1 MAGEGGGLGTG
12 YEEEGGGTTIKRP
25 IVHWGREGMCM
36 AGHGSELWLGPNNYN
51 LRKEV
56 VGDSFC
62 KMLKWNTNVDNAT
75 SERIT
80 PVALILV
87 RRRKIIVLRQLLE
100 LSANSINELFEYG
113 LEEEDK
119 PNTRLILLM

>member
-1 MAGEGGGLGTG
+1 
-12 YEEEGGGTTIKRP
+12 
-25 IVHWGREGMCM
+25 
-36 AGHGSELWLGPNNYN
+36 
-51 LRKEV
+51 
-56 VGDSFC
+56 
-62 KMLKWNTNVDNAT
+62 VDNAT

-80 PVALILV
+80 
-87 RRRKIIVLRQLLE
+87 IVLRQLLE

>member
-1 MAGEGGGLGTG
+1 
-12 YEEEGGGTTIKRP
+12 
-25 IVHWGREGMCM
+25 
-36 AGHGSELWLGPNNYN
+36 
-51 LRKEV
+51 
-56 VGDSFC
+56 
-62 KMLKWNTNVDNAT
+62 VDNAT